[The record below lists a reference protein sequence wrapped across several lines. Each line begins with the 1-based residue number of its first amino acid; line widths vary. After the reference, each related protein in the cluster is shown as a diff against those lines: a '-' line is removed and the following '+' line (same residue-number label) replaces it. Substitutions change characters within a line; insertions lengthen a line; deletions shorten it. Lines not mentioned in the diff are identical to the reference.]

1 MSESNA
7 QIARRGFDA
16 MLSGDLGVIAEM
28 LDPDVKWHGGDP
40 SSGCQNRTEALEFM
54 QNALARR
61 GPDIELVD
69 VVEAGDKVVV
79 IMRPQDPDDEG
90 EEAASPVANV
100 TTFRDGKVVEM
111 VAYPDPEEAMRAEGL
126 EPPRA

>member
-40 SSGCQNRTEALEFM
+40 SS
-54 QNALARR
+54 
-61 GPDIELVD
+61 
-69 VVEAGDKVVV
+69 
-79 IMRPQDPDDEG
+79 
-90 EEAASPVANV
+90 
-100 TTFRDGKVVEM
+100 
-111 VAYPDPEEAMRAEGL
+111 
-126 EPPRA
+126 